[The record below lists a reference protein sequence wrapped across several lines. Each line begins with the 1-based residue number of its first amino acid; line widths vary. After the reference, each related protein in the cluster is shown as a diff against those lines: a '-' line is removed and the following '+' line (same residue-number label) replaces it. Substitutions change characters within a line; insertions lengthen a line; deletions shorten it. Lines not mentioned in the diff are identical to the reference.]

1 MKNLIKKSILFVAIV
16 ATVVSYASGPSA
28 KGRKS
33 DVKKTVILLNNV
45 KPGQQLLI
53 KDYDDAVLYHETI
66 ESEGIYSKVFD
77 LSILPSG
84 NYYFEVEKD
93 IEFNIIPF
101 KVSSDKVEVFKE
113 KENNLYKPFVRSKAN
128 KVYLSRMSLNEQ
140 PLKVNIYFDG
150 VNGEE
155 LILSEALKNKR
166 IIERIYTLDE
176 HIKGLYKIVVST
188 EGKTFSYNVILK

>member
-1 MKNLIKKSILFVAIV
+1 MKNLIKKSILFVATV
-16 ATVVSYASGPSA
+16 VTVVSYASGPSA

-84 NYYFEVEKD
+84 NYYFELEKD

-155 LILSEALKNKR
+155 LILSEDIKNKR
-166 IIERIYTLDE
+166 IIERIYTLDK

-188 EGKTFSYNVILK
+188 EGKTFSYNVIL

>member
-1 MKNLIKKSILFVAIV
+1 MKNLMKKSILFVAIV
-16 ATVVSYASGPSA
+16 ATVASYASGPSA

-53 KDYDDAVLYHETI
+53 KDYNDAVLYHETI
-66 ESEGIYSKVFD
+66 DRSGMYSKVFD
-77 LSILPSG
+77 LSFLPSG
-84 NYYFEVEKD
+84 NYYFELEKD

-113 KENNLYKPFVRSKAN
+113 KENKLYKPFVRSKAN

-150 VNGEE
+150 INGEE
-155 LILSEALKNKR
+155 LIFAEDLKNKK
-166 IIERIYTLDE
+166 IVERIYTFDE
-176 HIKGLYKIVVST
+176 HIEGLYKIVVST
-188 EGKTFSYNVILK
+188 EGKTFYYNVIL